1 MGFAKNR
8 LTHIQNPPGLASGEP
23 HGGDGKKTTKSEPQ
37 PTPGAALQFATSIL
51 FLFSFPR
58 PRSFF
63 FSFLPS
69 PRIPT
74 DRRAGRGTPPRADSR
89 AVGFRET
96 HPAPVSLKIDSRP
109 RKTAPGAGCR
119 REANVAP
126 RSRSRE
132 DDALPPQSPRTACLP
147 GTYPA
152 PTLHPAPA
160 GGVDRLPGPH
170 PRALP
175 RRHRALT
182 LHLPCTYPVPTL
194 HLPCT
199 EPWAS
204 GVPAPAGGPATGR
217 RTDGRARRGRTKTN
231 FSFPFFFPS
240 PFSFLSNSMYK

>member
-1 MGFAKNR
+1 MGCAKNR

-58 PRSFF
+58 PRFLF

-160 GGVDRLPGPH
+160 GGGRPPARSSPARPPPQAPGAH
-170 PRALP
+170 PAPTLYLP
-175 RRHRALT
+175 R
-182 LHLPCTYPVPTL
+182 TYPAPTL
-194 HLPCT
+194 HRTLG
-199 EPWAS
+199 ERRAS
-204 GVPAPAGGPATGR
+204 T
-217 RTDGRARRGRTKTN
+217 RRGAGDGQADGWAGAER
-231 FSFPFFFPS
+231 
-240 PFSFLSNSMYK
+240 